1 MTTIKHAGKFINCLP
16 TAIQQVLQHV
26 QFNSDAPSREPPEDQ
41 AEYEEDPPLE
51 EEPQGVPSA
60 GTPPGTP
67 PPWNPREVSSTSRTG
82 RVQKAVQRIE
92 APQTSNVPAPKW
104 HGWKT
109 QTGPTIA
116 DMEQSR
122 MSPFGEPESE
132 MADPD
137 LREAMIRSLHEMTH
151 DPHEPPVTDGASGSG
166 AAARHNPS
174 PQQANSPMQS
184 DGDGSVLPNRPP
196 RTAAEVTSQPSAQ
209 LQSDDITSADICLI
223 LEDRINKQKLRIAEL
238 IDKMGSI
245 DRDFTEADFAELNDL
260 KQSVAGCRRS
270 LEQAR
275 QEQQVTGIPRP
286 PVHLPSNDPPASED
300 PTPAERRKSRSRP
313 WSVRGRSKRDRR
325 HPDSG
330 DRRPSRRRKGK
341 PIVVVPEVIIP
352 RPTVASLFQ
361 GGVEE
366 LSSSCPTSQEPVQSV
381 PYLFQTAGTTLSV
394 GGWPQAPPPRGITTD
409 QPGPPRDPRS
419 QSVRRRRVSIQTP
432 PATDDPPEA
441 QIPVPFAGRPLPP
454 RSASA
459 EPQLPPG
466 DYSVLESR
474 RDPHQQGR
482 STYYGR

>member
-1 MTTIKHAGKFINCLP
+1 M
-16 TAIQQVLQHV
+16 QHV

-41 AEYEEDPPLE
+41 AECEEDPPLE

-67 PPWNPREVSSTSRTG
+67 PPWNPREASSTSRTG

-122 MSPFGEPESE
+122 MSPFGEQESE

-137 LREAMIRSLHEMTH
+137 LREAMIRSLHEMTR
-151 DPHEPPVTDGASGSG
+151 DPHEPPVTAGASGSG
-166 AAARHNPS
+166 VAARHNPS
-174 PQQANSPMQS
+174 PQQASTPIQS

-196 RTAAEVTSQPSAQ
+196 RIGAGMASPPSAQ
-209 LQSDDITSADICLI
+209 LQSDDITSADICLM
-223 LEDRINKQKLRIAEL
+223 LEDRIKKQKLRIAEL

-270 LEQAR
+270 LEQAQ

-286 PVHLPSNDPPASED
+286 PVHLPSNDPPASGD
-300 PTPAERRKSRSRP
+300 ISPAGRRKSRSRP
-313 WSVRGRSKRDRR
+313 RSIRGRSKRDRR

-330 DRRPSRRRKGK
+330 DRRPSRRRKGE
-341 PIVVVPEVIIP
+341 PIVVTPEVTIP
-352 RPTVASLFQ
+352 RPTMAAIFQ
-361 GGVEE
+361 AGAED
-366 LSSSCPTSQEPVQSV
+366 LSSSCPTSQEPIQSV
-381 PYLFQTAGTTLSV
+381 PHLFQMAGATLPM
-394 GGWPQAPPPRGITTD
+394 GGSPQTIPPRGNTTD
-409 QPGPPRDPRS
+409 QSGPPRDPRS
-419 QSVRRRRVSIQTP
+419 QSERRRRVSIQTP
-432 PATDDPPEA
+432 PAPDDPPEA
-441 QIPVPFAGRPLPP
+441 QILVPFAGRHFFPGQPA
-454 RSASA
+454 RSHS
-459 EPQLPPG
+459 
-466 DYSVLESR
+466 SR
-474 RDPHQQGR
+474 QETIR
-482 STYYGR
+482 SWNHARIHINKEDQPTTAGN